1 MRMRIFV
8 IAVLISVLAYFVYQH
23 CVASFYRRALPNA
36 LETTSSVTWG
46 SDVGWS
52 NIILPIR
59 REACGAVV
67 FQLTADT
74 IEKIQKQGI
83 AFFSEAR
90 QGRGN
95 ARDNSYRYSYAAWQA
110 TPAPSE
116 WFGDGAVAGSM
127 SCAGFGAR
135 RMQAI
140 KDGATGV
147 GGFFTTGSNV
157 QLIVLPSEQ
166 IVVFTYSD

>member
-1 MRMRIFV
+1 M
-8 IAVLISVLAYFVYQH
+8 
-23 CVASFYRRALPNA
+23 SFYRKALPSV
-36 LETTSSVTWG
+36 LETTSNVIWG
-46 SDVGWS
+46 NDFDWRT
-52 NIILPIR
+52 IMLPIR
-59 REACGAVV
+59 HEVCGAVL
-67 FQLTADT
+67 FQLKSDT
-74 IEKIQKQGI
+74 IERIQDQGI
-83 AFFSEAR
+83 AFFHDAR